1 MTEGGRVVR
10 GTQKM
15 RGDVPHPSLQAHRG
29 PQAGLLGFQ
38 ASATSGGVASL
49 WLDTR
54 GQET

>member
-1 MTEGGRVVR
+1 
-10 GTQKM
+10 M
-15 RGDVPHPSLQAHRG
+15 RGDVPHPILQAHRG